1 MPLCCLPLYM
11 FLPACRTSCTRLSV
25 PRWTKGVEH
34 KEEIVSNPRYIKK
47 KIIEKSF
54 RLLNERFCRISFRWG
69 SVWEV
74 HRSNNKHNRTTEC
87 FWCCYSCSSV
97 WVDCLTDAGFSR
109 RLQVS
114 SADLSAQ
121 NLLIDCQTFVHVYI
135 SLNWMKTAPKHS
147 HAFAVKQNRWMFV
160 AGGVRRLAKRDQR
173 CSENREICEIEKSIG
188 LNRAKL
194 RSIAT
199 HL

>member
-11 FLPACRTSCTRLSV
+11 VLPACRTSCTRLSV

-74 HRSNNKHNRTTEC
+74 RRSKTNTTEPLNVSDAVIHALLSEWTAWRMQGSVEGC
-87 FWCCYSCSSV
+87 RFHQQIWAHRISSSPAKHLCMCIFP
-97 WVDCLTDAGFSR
+97 WTEWKLPQSIRTR
-109 RLQVS
+109 
-114 SADLSAQ
+114 
-121 NLLIDCQTFVHVYI
+121 
-135 SLNWMKTAPKHS
+135 SL
-147 HAFAVKQNRWMFV
+147 
-160 AGGVRRLAKRDQR
+160 
-173 CSENREICEIEKSIG
+173 
-188 LNRAKL
+188 
-194 RSIAT
+194 
-199 HL
+199 